1 MRNNKSNSTKAK
13 SLSNVHS
20 IFAESINQLLFEIHL
35 VLVCLCLC
43 IWICFYLSH
52 VQLSNWL
59 LCLRYNPNKYNCEKL
74 PYWFETNA
82 NGLKEWK
89 REEKKWAIAAF
100 HLKIVYIFVF
110 VWWKL
115 FSSFVFSTVFCIFMQ
130 CFNRVFSR

>member
-35 VLVCLCLC
+35 DFVCLCLC

-89 REEKKWAIAAF
+89 REEKKMSNRSIPSQNRIHF
-100 HLKIVYIFVF
+100 RFCL
-110 VWWKL
+110 WKL